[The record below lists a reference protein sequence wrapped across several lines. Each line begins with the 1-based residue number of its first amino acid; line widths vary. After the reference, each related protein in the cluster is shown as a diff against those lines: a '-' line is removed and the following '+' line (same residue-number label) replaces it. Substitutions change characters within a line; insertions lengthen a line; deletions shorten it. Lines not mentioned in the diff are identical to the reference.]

1 VKYQIILKEALK
13 MAEKTRQLVGEHVDE
28 LIELLNKAYADELIA
43 YFYYKTA
50 AMLVKGIHAKTV
62 AEQLQEIA
70 NEELEHSEEL
80 AERII
85 QLGGE
90 PLDNWDAITKN
101 ANYPKVELPKDRGD
115 YVGILK
121 SVHTAEQG
129 AIGVYADLMKFLQT
143 KVKDPTTFHVVRHI
157 MGEEMHHEDEIETL
171 LGM

>member
-1 VKYQIILKEALK
+1 
-13 MAEKTRQLVGEHVDE
+13 MAQKTRELVGAHVDK

-62 AEQLQEIA
+62 AEQLEEIA
-70 NEELEHSEEL
+70 KEELEHSEEL

-90 PLDNWDAITKN
+90 PIDDWDAVTKM
-101 ANYPKVELPKDRGD
+101 ANYPKVDIPKDRSD

-121 SVHTAEQG
+121 GVHIAEHG
-129 AIGVYADLMKFLQT
+129 AIEVYANIIKFLQT
-143 KVKDPTTFHVVRHI
+143 EAKDQVTFHVIRHI
-157 MGEEMHHEDEIETL
+157 MGEEMHHEEEVETL
-171 LGM
+171 LGI